1 MPTLDNLP
9 ADQRAVLQLV
19 LQRGRGYDEIA
30 RLLSMDRAAV
40 RERALNAFD
49 ALGPQTG
56 VGDQRRALITDYL
69 LGQLPPAVTRDVRD
83 HLAVTPSERAWA
95 RVLAAELAPLSSR
108 PLPEIPTE
116 VSRSPEPP
124 ASGPTVAVP
133 EATPPGKKQRESILL
148 RRRRNKQAAAATP
161 PAAQTP
167 PAASAPAP
175 PAAPAPPPAKEAPA
189 TVPPAE
195 GKKQRESILLRR
207 RRNKQAA
214 KDEGGGSS
222 GQGGT
227 GGRGSQSRVEPVK
240 PVTVPEVTG
249 DEGERRSSRLGGA
262 ILLAVGV
269 LAVIAVV
276 AIIAS
281 SGGSNKPHSAAVA
294 SKSTTSPGAS
304 ATTTASTSSGARVVA
319 QVNLKPTAKNSK
331 AAGIAEVL
339 KEGTNDGIAIVA
351 QNVPPNSTKPPN
363 AYAVWLFN
371 STNDAHFLGFV
382 NPGVGTNGKL
392 STAGGL
398 PTNAAHYKQLIVTVE
413 TVSHPKAPGT
423 IILAGPLSGL

>member
-1 MPTLDNLP
+1 MSTLDNLP

-95 RVLAAELAPLSSR
+95 RVLASELAPLSSR

-124 ASGPTVAVP
+124 GSGP
-133 EATPPGKKQRESILL
+133 
-148 RRRRNKQAAAATP
+148 AAAAPVATP
-161 PAAQTP
+161 Q
-167 PAASAPAP
+167 
-175 PAAPAPPPAKEAPA
+175 
-189 TVPPAE
+189 

-214 KDEGGGSS
+214 KDAGGGSP
-222 GQGGT
+222 GPGGPGGT
-227 GGRGSQSRVEPVK
+227 GGRGSQSRVEPV
-240 PVTVPEVTG
+240 TVPEATG
-249 DEGERRSSRLGGA
+249 PDGERRSSRLGGA
-262 ILLAVGV
+262 ILIAVGV

-276 AIIAS
+276 AIVAS
-281 SGGSNKPHSAAVA
+281 SGGSGKPHPAALA
-294 SKSTTSPGAS
+294 SGTSTTSPAAS
-304 ATTTASTSSGARVVA
+304 ATTTAVTSSGARVVA
-319 QVNLKPTAKNSK
+319 QVNLKPTTKNSK

-371 STNDAHFLGFV
+371 SVNDAHFLGFV

-423 IILAGPLSGL
+423 IILAGPLTVL

>member
-124 ASGPTVAVP
+124 LAGPPGARP
-133 EATPPGKKQRESILL
+133 EATPQGKKQRESILL
-148 RRRRNKQAAAATP
+148 RRRRNKQAAASTPPAAATP

-167 PAASAPAP
+167 G
-175 PAAPAPPPAKEAPA
+175 KEAPA
-189 TVPPAE
+189 EGPPAE

-214 KDEGGGSS
+214 KDAGGGSS
-222 GQGGT
+222 GPGATGGT
-227 GGRGSQSRVEPVK
+227 RGTGSQSRVA
-240 PVTVPEVTG
+240 PVTVPEATG
-249 DEGERRSSRLGGA
+249 PDGEPRSSRLGGA
-262 ILLAVGV
+262 ILIAVGV

-276 AIIAS
+276 AIVAS
-281 SGGSNKPHSAAVA
+281 SGGSGKPHSPAVA
-294 SKSTTSPGAS
+294 SSTSTTSPAAA

-319 QVNLKPTAKNSK
+319 QVNLKPTTKNSK

-371 STNDAHFLGFV
+371 SINDAHFLGFV

-398 PTNAAHYKQLIVTVE
+398 PSNAAQYKQLIVTVE

-423 IILAGPLSGL
+423 IILTGPLTGL

>member
-1 MPTLDNLP
+1 MATLDNLP

-69 LGQLPPAVTRDVRD
+69 LGQLPPAVTREVRD

-95 RVLAAELAPLSSR
+95 RVLAAELTPLSSR

-124 ASGPTVAVP
+124 GSGPAAAAPV
-133 EATPPGKKQRESILL
+133 ATPQGKKQRESILL
-148 RRRRNKQAAAATP
+148 RRRRNKQAAAEA
-161 PAAQTP
+161 
-167 PAASAPAP
+167 
-175 PAAPAPPPAKEAPA
+175 PAKETPA
-189 TVPPAE
+189 KETPAE
-195 GKKQRESILLRR
+195 GQKQRESILLRR

-214 KDEGGGSS
+214 KEPGGGSA
-222 GQGGT
+222 GTGGT
-227 GGRGSQSRVEPVK
+227 GGAGTQSRLEPAS
-240 PVTVPEVTG
+240 VPAGTG
-249 DEGERRSSRLGGA
+249 TGTGADGERRSSRLGGA
-262 ILLAVGV
+262 ILIAVGV
-269 LAVIAVV
+269 VAVIAVV
-276 AIIAS
+276 AIIAGN
-281 SGGSNKPHSAAVA
+281 SGGSKPHPAAVA
-294 SKSTTSPGAS
+294 SSTSTTSAAAS

-319 QVNLKPTAKNSK
+319 QVNLKAMTKNSK

-351 QNVPPNSTKPPN
+351 QNVPANSTKPPN
-363 AYAVWLFN
+363 AYAVWLYN
-371 STNDAHFLGFV
+371 SANDAHFLGFV

-398 PTNAAHYKQLIVTVE
+398 PTNAGNYKQLVVTVE
-413 TVSHPKAPGT
+413 TVSHPKAPGAV
-423 IILAGPLSGL
+423 ILAGPLTGL